1 MDISNI
7 TSVGALPRLAKDPV
21 ASVTP
26 GQEAARKVA
35 PASTAVSSA
44 EADVQS
50 QQSQAQ
56 GGNLESAVAD
66 IQSFVQTVKRGLD
79 FNVDDSSGEVV
90 VKVIDTDSGK
100 LIRQIPSEELLKL
113 AERLEDI
120 RSLMFEAKA

>member
-1 MDISNI
+1 M
-7 TSVGALPRLAKDPV
+7 
-21 ASVTP
+21 
-26 GQEAARKVA
+26 A
-35 PASTAVSSA
+35 PASNAASPA
-44 EADVQS
+44 EADAR
-50 QQSQAQ
+50 SQAQ
-56 GGNLESAVAD
+56 GGDLESAVAD

>member
-1 MDISNI
+1 MDVSNI
-7 TSVGALPRLAKDPV
+7 TSAVQPARFVHDSAIPAAQLSRQDAT
-21 ASVTP
+21 ASNTP
-26 GQEAARKVA
+26 DSGDSQ
-35 PASTAVSSA
+35 SSSA
-44 EADVQS
+44 
-50 QQSQAQ
+50 
-56 GGNLESAVAD
+56 NLDSGANLDAAVAD

-100 LIRQIPSEELLKL
+100 LVRQIPSEELLRL

>member
-21 ASVTP
+21 ANVTP
-26 GQEAARKVA
+26 GQEAARKAA
-35 PASTAVSSA
+35 PASPAVSN
-44 EADVQS
+44 ADADA
-50 QQSQAQ
+50 QSQAQ
-56 GGNLESAVAD
+56 GGILESAVAD

>member
-26 GQEAARKVA
+26 GQEAARTVA
-35 PASTAVSSA
+35 PASNAASPA
-44 EADVQS
+44 EADAR
-50 QQSQAQ
+50 SQAQ
-56 GGNLESAVAD
+56 AGDLESAVAD

>member
-26 GQEAARKVA
+26 GQEAARKAA
-35 PASTAVSSA
+35 PASPAVSSA
-44 EADVQS
+44 DADA
-50 QQSQAQ
+50 QSQAQ

>member
-35 PASTAVSSA
+35 PASNAASPA
-44 EADVQS
+44 EADAR
-50 QQSQAQ
+50 SQAQ
-56 GGNLESAVAD
+56 GGDLESAVAD